1 MSLVLFEVKDNIAFV
16 TLNRP
21 EKANAFN
28 REMSLALQQALDSC
42 TGDTIRAVYLT
53 GAGKAFS
60 AGQDLAESVNPKETS
75 IKKILSEQLNPIIH
89 KIRQLK
95 KPVVAAVNGVAA
107 GAGANIALCCDIVLS
122 SASASFIQAF
132 SKIGLIPDCGGTF
145 FLPRYI
151 GWQKAAALMML
162 ADKLSAE
169 EAERMG
175 LVYKVFPDQSFT
187 EETINIVS
195 RLAAMPTKAL
205 WLTKEA
211 LNKSVANDLEQQ
223 LEVES
228 ELQTIA
234 GASKDFREGV
244 GAFIEKRPPVFKGE

>member
-1 MSLVLFEVKDNIAFV
+1 MSLVLFELKDNIAFV

-42 TGDTIRAVYLT
+42 ISDTIRAVYLT

-60 AGQDLAESVNPKETS
+60 AGQDLAESANPKEIS
-75 IKKILSEQLNPIIH
+75 IKKILSEQLNPIIN

-175 LVYKVFPDQSFT
+175 LVYKVFPDHSFT

-205 WLTKEA
+205 WLTKDA
-211 LNKSVANDLEQQ
+211 LNKSVGNNLEQQ

-234 GASKDFREGV
+234 GDSKDFREGV
-244 GAFIEKRPPVFKGE
+244 SAFIEKRPPVFKGE